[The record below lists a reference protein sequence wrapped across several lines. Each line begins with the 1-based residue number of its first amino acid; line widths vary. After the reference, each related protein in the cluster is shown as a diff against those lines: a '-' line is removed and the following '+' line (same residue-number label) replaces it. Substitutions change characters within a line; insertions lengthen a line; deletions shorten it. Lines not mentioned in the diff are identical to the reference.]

1 MFLARLHFLFFM
13 TTVCSVQ
20 SVRYDVY
27 NSANLYSFMN
37 SVVPG
42 DELVLHPGIFNGNF
56 YSYNDGT
63 ASRKITIRS
72 ADPSNKAVIRGL
84 DYSYNIAL
92 YVSGNHWVIKDLVV
106 SNAQK
111 GIVFDNAIEGAI
123 MNCEIRDT
131 GECIMCTNWIGP
143 PFNGS
148 CRPPNTAAILTNP
161 MPTHPYTR

>member
-1 MFLARLHFLFFM
+1 M
-13 TTVCSVQ
+13 TTFCCVQ
-20 SVRYDVY
+20 SIRYDVY

-42 DELVLHPGIFNGNF
+42 DEIVLHPGIFDGNF

-63 ASRKITIRS
+63 ASQKITIRS

-92 YVSGNHWVIKDLVV
+92 YVAGNHWVIKDLVL

-123 MNCEIRDT
+123 VNCEIRDT
-131 GECIMCTNWIGP
+131 GEYIMCSNWSGN
-143 PFNGS
+143 PFNVC
-148 CRPPNTAAILTNP
+148 CRSTNTDAILTNP
-161 MPTHPYTR
+161 THSFTR